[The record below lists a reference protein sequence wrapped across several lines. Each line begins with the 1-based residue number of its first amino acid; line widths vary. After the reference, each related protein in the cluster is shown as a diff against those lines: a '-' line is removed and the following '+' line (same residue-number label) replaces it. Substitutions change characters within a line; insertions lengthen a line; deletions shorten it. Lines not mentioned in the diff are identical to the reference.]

1 MVSSAGGLAPLMTSR
16 SMGKLETRNQKLE
29 IGKEKGVLSEGE
41 AAARTGR
48 VGQAPTQW
56 IPPNLC
62 TGTERGLKG

>member
-1 MVSSAGGLAPLMTSR
+1 
-16 SMGKLETRNQKLE
+16 MGKLETRNQKLE